1 VGSCP
6 EVLAIGGKQ
15 SMVNTMYNI
24 NIYIIIDI
32 YRKVFRRGLI
42 LVEGTRG
49 NASLAWGTVQVWKI
63 V

>member
-1 VGSCP
+1 
-6 EVLAIGGKQ
+6 
-15 SMVNTMYNI
+15 MVNTMYNI

-49 NASLAWGTVQVWKI
+49 NASLAWGTVQAWKY